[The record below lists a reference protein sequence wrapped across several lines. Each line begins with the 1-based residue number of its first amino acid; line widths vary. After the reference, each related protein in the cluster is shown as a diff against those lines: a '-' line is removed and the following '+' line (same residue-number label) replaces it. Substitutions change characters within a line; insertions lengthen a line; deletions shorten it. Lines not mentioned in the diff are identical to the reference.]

1 MELKNKKVAFL
12 GDSITAGCGTSGAGK
27 DFVALFGKMAECAEV
42 LNYGIGGTRIAPWQP
57 YSENM
62 ADGNFCG
69 RVEELDENADIIV
82 VFGGTN
88 DFCHGNAPLGTPD
101 DHTPATFYGAC
112 HFLMNRL
119 VERFCGKPIVILTPL
134 HRHGEDTPRE
144 DNATLKS
151 YVNALKD
158 SAEWYALPVLDLF
171 AVSGIQPCIP
181 GVQQKLCP
189 DGLHPNDAGHRILAE
204 RIYAFLRSL

>member
-69 RVEELDENADIIV
+69 RSEELDESADIVV

-101 DHTPATFYGAC
+101 DRTPATF
-112 HFLMNRL
+112 
-119 VERFCGKPIVILTPL
+119 
-134 HRHGEDTPRE
+134 
-144 DNATLKS
+144 
-151 YVNALKD
+151 
-158 SAEWYALPVLDLF
+158 
-171 AVSGIQPCIP
+171 
-181 GVQQKLCP
+181 
-189 DGLHPNDAGHRILAE
+189 
-204 RIYAFLRSL
+204 LRSLPFPDESAGRTFLWKTDCDSDTSAPAWRGYAAGGQRHPKILCECSEGKCRMVCTSGT